1 MEEKI
6 LPDLQFS
13 VVCDDVRQERNGKF
27 ILIGL
32 FDLISGPELPIK
44 FPRIC
49 VVNRWCG
56 GDGTFK
62 QLTRI
67 VKPDQSTLLTAGRA
81 IPIKLDSIEATMTNI
96 EFFGNLVFPE
106 PGAYWVEILLEG
118 ELRLRYPLRV
128 VQALPAGPHN
138 PPPPSAP

>member
-1 MEEKI
+1 MKPKI
-6 LPDLQFS
+6 IPDLQFS

-32 FDLISGPELPIK
+32 FDLISGPQLPVN
-44 FPRIC
+44 FPRMC

-56 GDGTFK
+56 GEGEFR

-67 VKPDQSTLLTAGRA
+67 VRPDQSTILTAGRE
-81 IPIKLDSIEATMTNI
+81 IPIRLPSIEATVTNI
-96 EFFGNLVFPE
+96 EFFVNVGFPE
-106 PGAYWVEILLEG
+106 PGAYWVEILLEQ

-128 VQALPAGPHN
+128 APAQPAAGRM
-138 PPPPSAP
+138 PPPAAST